1 MQHSSVVGGSTA
13 KRVINC
19 PASVELSN
27 KMPPRPSSKDADKG
41 TLLHNVMA
49 LHLEGHGEL
58 KDFLGMKYEDIT
70 LTQDMIDDKLQP
82 AIDALMQIDP
92 ESVMEYAVEQRV
104 EFGSQLPGVFGS
116 TDLIGRVGDRV
127 ISLDWKFGDGVMVE
141 AEENPQG
148 LFYTA
153 AARYNPDLAWVFD
166 GAKDIEIVIVQPPYV
181 RRWVTTFDRLR
192 LFERELVLAVKQAQG
207 PNPPLRAGDHCRWC
221 AAKPICPAMNG
232 AQERVMALA
241 LKELEVKQLGAA
253 LDQVDLV
260 EQRIADLRALAQQVL
275 ESGGTVP
282 GYKLV
287 AKRGTR
293 KWINEAHAMTQ
304 MHGLLKVSELLET
317 SMLSPAQVE
326 KKLKKLK
333 LELPEGLTTTVSSG
347 NTMASEDDPR
357 PAVLLIGQQ
366 MTAAL
371 AKLI

>member
-19 PASVELSN
+19 PASVGLLA
-27 KMPPRPSSKDADKG
+27 KMPPRPSSADADKG
-41 TLLHNVMA
+41 TLLHTVIA
-49 LHLEGHGEL
+49 LHLEGHGEF
-58 KDFLGMKYEDIT
+58 KDFLGLKYENIT
-70 LTQDMIDDKLQP
+70 LTQEMIDDKLQP
-82 AIDALMQIDP
+82 ALDALMQIDP
-92 ESVMEYAVEQRV
+92 DNAMEYAVEQRV
-104 EFGSQLPGVFGS
+104 DFGTQLPGVFGS

-153 AARYNPDLAWVFD
+153 AAMYNPDLAWVFD
-166 GAKDIEIVIVQPPYV
+166 KAKDIEIVVVQPPFV

-207 PNPPLRAGDHCRWC
+207 PNPPMRAGEWCRWC
-221 AAKPICPAMNG
+221 AKALCPVMSG
-232 AQERVMALA
+232 AQDRVMALA
-241 LKELEVKQLGAA
+241 IKELDVTQLGAA
-253 LDQVDLV
+253 LDQIDLV
-260 EQRIADLRALAQQVL
+260 EQRINDLRALAQQVL
-275 ESGGTVP
+275 ESGATVP

-287 AKRGTR
+287 AKRATR
-293 KWINEAHAMTQ
+293 KWADEAAAKAQLLTQ
-304 MHGLLKVSELLET
+304 LAESEVMET
-317 SMLSPAQVE
+317 SLVSPAQAE
-326 KKLKKLK
+326 KKLKKVK
-333 LELPEGLTTTVSSG
+333 GEMPETVSVSSG

>member
-19 PASVELSN
+19 PASVGLSN
-27 KMPPRPSSKDADKG
+27 KMPPRPSSKDADTG
-41 TLLHNVMA
+41 SLLHQIMA
-49 LHLEGHGEL
+49 LHLEGHGEF
-58 KDFLGMKYEDIT
+58 KDFLGMKYEGIE
-70 LTQDMIDDKLQP
+70 LTQDMIDNKLQP
-82 AIDALMQIDP
+82 ALDALMQIDP
-92 ESVMEYAVEQRV
+92 DNVMEYAVEQRV
-104 EFGSQLPGVFGS
+104 AFGSELPGVFGS

-148 LFYTA
+148 LFYTTA
-153 AARYNPDLAWVFD
+153 AMKMPELAWVFD
-166 GAKDIEIVIVQPPYV
+166 GAKEVEIVIVQPPYV

-207 PNPPLRAGDHCRWC
+207 PNPPLRSGDHCRWC

-232 AQERVMALA
+232 AQERLLALA
-241 LKELEVKQLGAA
+241 LTELDVGRLGAA
-253 LDQVDLV
+253 LVQAELV
-260 EQRIADLRALAQQVL
+260 EQRIADLRALAQQIL

-282 GYKLV
+282 GHKLV
-287 AKRGTR
+287 AKRATR
-293 KWINEAHAMTQ
+293 KWADEAAARIALHNQIGDEA
-304 MHGLLKVSELLET
+304 VET
-317 SMLSPAQVE
+317 SVISPAQAE
-326 KKLKKLK
+326 KKLKKVK
-333 LELPEGLTTTVSSG
+333 GVLPETVSVSSG
-347 NTMASEDDPR
+347 NTLAAESDPR

>member
-19 PASVELSN
+19 PASVALVN

-41 TLLHNVMA
+41 TLLHNVIA
-49 LHLEGHGEL
+49 LHLDGHGEL

-82 AIDALMQIDP
+82 AIDALMQVDP
-92 ESVMEYAVEQRV
+92 NGVMEYAVEQRV

-153 AARYNPDLAWVFD
+153 AAMYNKKLNWVFE
-166 GAKDIEIVIVQPPYV
+166 GATEIEIVIVQPPFV
-181 RRWVTTFDRLR
+181 RRWVTTFDRVR

-207 PNPPLRAGDHCRWC
+207 PNAPLRAGDHCRWC

-232 AQERVMALA
+232 AQDRVMALA
-241 LKELEVKQLGAA
+241 LKELDVTQLGAA
-253 LDQVDLV
+253 LDLVDLV
-260 EQRIADLRALAQQVL
+260 EQRISDMRALAQQVL

-287 AKRGTR
+287 AKRATR
-293 KWINEAHAMTQ
+293 KWADEAAAKAQLLTQ
-304 MHGLLKVSELLET
+304 LEESEVMEVSLV
-317 SMLSPAQVE
+317 SPAQAE
-326 KKLKKLK
+326 KKLKKVK
-333 LELPEGLTTTVSSG
+333 GTLPETNAVSSG
-347 NTMASEDDPR
+347 NTMVADSDPR
-357 PAVLLIGQQ
+357 PPVLLIGQQ

>member
-13 KRVINC
+13 KRVIHC

-41 TLLHNVMA
+41 TLLHNVIA
-49 LHLEGHGEL
+49 LHLDGHGEL

-82 AIDALMQIDP
+82 AIEALMQIDP

-166 GAKDIEIVIVQPPYV
+166 GAKDIEIVIVQPPFV

-192 LFERELVLAVKQAQG
+192 LFERELVLAIKQAQG

-221 AAKPICPAMNG
+221 NAKPICPAMNG
-232 AQERVMALA
+232 AQDRVMALA
-241 LKELEVKQLGAA
+241 LKQLDVTQLGAA

-287 AKRGTR
+287 AKRATR
-293 KWINEAHAMTQ
+293 KWADEAAAKAALLTQ
-304 MHGLLKVSELLET
+304 LDESEVMET
-317 SMLSPAQVE
+317 SLVSPAQAE
-326 KKLKKLK
+326 KKLKKVK
-333 LELPEGLTTTVSSG
+333 GTLPETVAVSSG
-347 NTMASEDDPR
+347 NTMVAESDPR
-357 PAVLLIGQQ
+357 PPVLMIGQQ